1 MGPDVT
7 RVYLDNNAT
16 TRVDARVVERM
27 LPYFSDEF
35 GNASSTHVFGSEV
48 ANAVRT
54 ARRSVQS
61 LLGAA
66 HDHEIVFTSGGT
78 EADNAAIMAGLSATD
93 GRDEIVASAVEHPA
107 VLSLIEHLQHARGVK
122 AHIIAVDGRGRLDM
136 ESFRKALGSKT
147 ALVSIMWANNETGTL
162 FPVKELA
169 ELAHE
174 AGALFHTDA
183 VQAAGKTP
191 IELKSTRIDFLSLS
205 AHKIHGPKGVG
216 ALYVRKGTK
225 FTPLIRGGHQERT
238 RRGGTE
244 NTPGII
250 GFGAAAEIML
260 TALTEEASKVGALR
274 DRLERRIL
282 EEIGDCLVSGDLE
295 NRLPNTTNIAFFGLE
310 GEAVLSHLNR
320 AEVAASTGSACTAGS
335 NEPSHV
341 LRAMNVP
348 PRALNG
354 AIRFSLSRDNCE
366 ADVDRVMEVLPDIV
380 ARLRDIAQAAAHA
393 PQPALSQ

>member
-1 MGPDVT
+1 VT

-16 TRVDARVVERM
+16 TRVDARVVEKM

-48 ANAVRT
+48 ANAVRD
-54 ARRSVQS
+54 ARRSVQA

-78 EADNAAIMAGLSATD
+78 EADNAAIMAALSAVE
-93 GRDEIVASAVEHPA
+93 GRNEIVTSAVEHPA
-107 VLSLIEHLQHARGVK
+107 VLSVIEHLQACGVK
-122 AHIIAVDGRGRLDM
+122 THIVGVDSCGRLEM
-136 ESFRKALGSKT
+136 EAFRKALGPKT

-191 IELKSTRIDFLSLS
+191 IELKSTKIDLLSLS
-205 AHKIHGPKGVG
+205 AHKIHGPKGIG

-260 TALTEEASKVGALR
+260 AALTEEASKVGALR
-274 DRLERRIL
+274 DRLERRIV
-282 EEIGDCLVSGDLE
+282 EEIGDCVVSGDLE
-295 NRLPNTTNIAFFGLE
+295 NRLPNTANIAFFDIE

-320 AEVAASTGSACTAGS
+320 AGVAASTGSACTAGS

-341 LRAMNVP
+341 LRAMDVP

-366 ADVDRVMEVLPDIV
+366 ADVDRVMEILPGVV
-380 ARLRDIAQAAAHA
+380 AKLRNIARAAAHEA
-393 PQPALSQ
+393 QPAFSQ

>member
-1 MGPDVT
+1 
-7 RVYLDNNAT
+7 
-16 TRVDARVVERM
+16 
-27 LPYFSDEF
+27 
-35 GNASSTHVFGSEV
+35 
-48 ANAVRT
+48 
-54 ARRSVQS
+54 
-61 LLGAA
+61 
-66 HDHEIVFTSGGT
+66 
-78 EADNAAIMAGLSATD
+78 
-93 GRDEIVASAVEHPA
+93 
-107 VLSLIEHLQHARGVK
+107 
-122 AHIIAVDGRGRLDM
+122 
-136 ESFRKALGSKT
+136 
-147 ALVSIMWANNETGTL
+147 
-162 FPVKELA
+162 
-169 ELAHE
+169 
-174 AGALFHTDA
+174 
-183 VQAAGKTP
+183 
-191 IELKSTRIDFLSLS
+191 
-205 AHKIHGPKGVG
+205 
-216 ALYVRKGTK
+216 
-225 FTPLIRGGHQERT
+225 LIRGGHQERT

-244 NTPGII
+244 NTPGIM

>member
-1 MGPDVT
+1 MT

-16 TRVDARVVERM
+16 TRVDARVVEKM

-48 ANAVRT
+48 ANAVRA
-54 ARRSVQS
+54 ARRSVQA

-78 EADNAAIMAGLSATD
+78 EADNAAILAGLSAVE
-93 GRDEIVASAVEHPA
+93 GRDEIVVSAVEHPA
-107 VLSLIEHLQHARGVK
+107 ILSLIEHLQQARGLK
-122 AHIIAVDGRGRLDM
+122 AHIIGVDGTGRLDM
-136 ESFRKALGSKT
+136 ESFRKALGPKT

-169 ELAHE
+169 DLAHE

-205 AHKIHGPKGVG
+205 AHKIHGPKGIG

-250 GFGAAAEIML
+250 GFGAAAEIMAASL
-260 TALTEEASKVGALR
+260 AEEASKVGGLR

-282 EEIGDCLVSGDLE
+282 EEIGDCLVSGDKE
-295 NRLPNTTNIAFFGLE
+295 NRLPNTTNIAFFDIE
-310 GEAVLSHLNR
+310 GEAVLNHLNR

-348 PRALNG
+348 ARALNG

-366 ADVDRVMEVLPDIV
+366 ADVDRVLEILPGIV
-380 ARLRDIAQAAAHA
+380 AKLRGIAQAAAQA
-393 PQPALSQ
+393 PQPTLSQ

>member
-136 ESFRKALGSKT
+136 ESFRKALGPKT

>member
-1 MGPDVT
+1 VT

-16 TRVDARVVERM
+16 TRVDARVVEKM

-48 ANAVRT
+48 AEAVRA
-54 ARRSVQS
+54 ARRSVQA

-78 EADNAAIMAGLSATD
+78 EADNAAIMAGLSAVE
-93 GRDEIVASAVEHPA
+93 GRDEVVTSAVEHPA
-107 VLSLIEHLQHARGVK
+107 ILSVIEHLQARGIK
-122 AHIIAVDGRGRLDM
+122 AHIIGVDSCGRLDM
-136 ESFRKALGSKT
+136 DAFRRALGPKT
-147 ALVSIMWANNETGTL
+147 ALVSIMWANNEMGTL

-191 IELKSTRIDFLSLS
+191 IELKSTKIDFLSLS
-205 AHKIHGPKGVG
+205 AHKIHGPKGIG

-250 GFGAAAEIML
+250 GFGAAAEIMRA
-260 TALTEEASKVGALR
+260 ALAEEAAKVASLR

-282 EEIGDCLVSGDLE
+282 EEIGECVVSGDLE
-295 NRLPNTTNIAFFGLE
+295 NRLPNTANIAFFDIE

-320 AEVAASTGSACTAGS
+320 AGVAASTGSACTAGS

-341 LRAMNVP
+341 LRAMDVP

-366 ADVDRVMEVLPDIV
+366 ADVDRVMEVLPGVV
-380 ARLRDIAQAAAHA
+380 AKLREIARAATHEA
-393 PQPALSQ
+393 

>member
-1 MGPDVT
+1 MT

-16 TRVDARVVERM
+16 TRVDARVVEKM

-48 ANAVRT
+48 ADAVRS
-54 ARRSVQS
+54 ARRSVQT

-78 EADNAAIMAGLSATD
+78 EADNAAIMAGLSAVE
-93 GRDEIVASAVEHPA
+93 GRDEIVTSAVEHPA
-107 VLSLIEHLQHARGVK
+107 ILSVIEHLQARGVT
-122 AHIIAVDGRGRLDM
+122 AHIIGVDSCGRLDM
-136 ESFRKALGSKT
+136 EAFRKALGPKT

-205 AHKIHGPKGVG
+205 AHKIHGPKGIG

-250 GFGAAAEIML
+250 GFGAAAEIVL
-260 TALTEEASKVGALR
+260 TALAEEAAKVGALR

-282 EEIGDCLVSGDLE
+282 EEIGECVVSGDLE
-295 NRLPNTTNIAFFGLE
+295 NRLPNTANIAFFDIE

-320 AEVAASTGSACTAGS
+320 AGVAASTGSACTAGS

-341 LRAMNVP
+341 LRAMDVP

-366 ADVDRVMEVLPDIV
+366 ADVDRVMEVLPGVV
-380 ARLRDIAQAAAHA
+380 AKLRDIARTATHEA
-393 PQPALSQ
+393 

>member
-16 TRVDARVVERM
+16 TRVDARVVEKM

-48 ANAVRT
+48 ANAVRN
-54 ARRSVQS
+54 ARRSVQR

-66 HDHEIVFTSGGT
+66 HDHEIIFTSGGT
-78 EADNAAIMAGLSATD
+78 EADNAAIMAGLSVFE
-93 GRDEIVASAVEHPA
+93 GRDEIVTSAVEHPA
-107 VLSLIEHLQHARGVK
+107 ILSLIEHLQLRGVK
-122 AHIIAVDGRGRLDM
+122 AHIVDVDSRGRLDM
-136 ESFRKALGSKT
+136 EAFRKALGPKT

-191 IELKSTRIDFLSLS
+191 IELKSTMVDFLSLS

-216 ALYVRKGTK
+216 ALYVRKGVK

-244 NTPGII
+244 NTPGIV
-250 GFGAAAEIML
+250 GFGAAAEIMHNQ
-260 TALTEEASKVGALR
+260 LTEEASKVGALR

-282 EEIGDCLVSGDLE
+282 REIGDCVVSGDPE
-295 NRLPNTTNIAFFGLE
+295 NRLPNTANIAFFDIE

-320 AEVAASTGSACTAGS
+320 AGVAASTGSACTAGS

-393 PQPALSQ
+393 PQSALSQ

>member
-1 MGPDVT
+1 MT

-16 TRVDARVVERM
+16 TRVDARVVEKM

-48 ANAVRT
+48 AEAVRA
-54 ARRSVQS
+54 ARRSVQA

-78 EADNAAIMAGLSATD
+78 EADNAAIMAGLSAVE
-93 GRDEIVASAVEHPA
+93 GRDEIVTSAVEHPA
-107 VLSLIEHLQHARGVK
+107 ILSVIEHLQARGVK
-122 AHIIAVDGRGRLDM
+122 AHIIGVDSCGRLDM
-136 ESFRKALGSKT
+136 EAFRKALGPKT

-162 FPVKELA
+162 FPVKEFA

-191 IELKSTRIDFLSLS
+191 IELKSTKIDFLSLS
-205 AHKIHGPKGVG
+205 AHKIHGPKGIG

-250 GFGAAAEIML
+250 GFGAAAEIVL
-260 TALTEEASKVGALR
+260 TALAEEASKVGALR

-282 EEIGDCLVSGDLE
+282 EEIGECVVSGDLE
-295 NRLPNTTNIAFFGLE
+295 NRLPNTANIAFFDIE

-320 AEVAASTGSACTAGS
+320 AGVAASTGSACTAGS

-341 LRAMNVP
+341 LRAMDVP

-354 AIRFSLSRDNCE
+354 AIRFSLSRDNCD
-366 ADVDRVMEVLPDIV
+366 ADVDRVMEVLPGVV
-380 ARLRDIAQAAAHA
+380 AKLRDIARAATHEA
-393 PQPALSQ
+393 

>member
-1 MGPDVT
+1 
-7 RVYLDNNAT
+7 
-16 TRVDARVVERM
+16 VVERM

-35 GNASSTHVFGSEV
+35 GNASSTHVFGCEV
-48 ANAVRT
+48 AEAVRA
-54 ARRSVQS
+54 ARRSVQA

-66 HDHEIVFTSGGT
+66 HDHEIIFTSGGT
-78 EADNAAIMAGLSATD
+78 EADNAAIMAGLSAVE
-93 GRDEIVASAVEHPA
+93 GRDEIVTSAVEHPA
-107 VLSLIEHLQHARGVK
+107 ILSVIEHLQARGVK
-122 AHIIAVDGRGRLDM
+122 AQIIGVDSCGRLDM
-136 ESFRKALGSKT
+136 EAFRKALGPKT

-191 IELKSTRIDFLSLS
+191 IELTSTEIDFLSLS

-225 FTPLIRGGHQERT
+225 FTPLIRGGHQERA

-250 GFGAAAEIML
+250 GFGAAAEIMR
-260 TALTEEASKVGALR
+260 TALVEEASNVGALR

-282 EEIGDCLVSGDLE
+282 EEIGECVVSGDLK
-295 NRLPNTTNIAFFGLE
+295 NRLPNTANIAFFDIE

-320 AEVAASTGSACTAGS
+320 AGVAASTGSACTAGS

-341 LRAMNVP
+341 LRAMDVP

-366 ADVDRVMEVLPDIV
+366 ADVDRVMEVLPGV
-380 ARLRDIAQAAAHA
+380 VSKLRDIARAATHEA
-393 PQPALSQ
+393 

>member
-136 ESFRKALGSKT
+136 ESFRKALGPKT

-380 ARLRDIAQAAAHA
+380 ARLRDIAQAAVHA

>member
-1 MGPDVT
+1 MT

-16 TRVDARVVERM
+16 TRVDARVVEKM

-48 ANAVRT
+48 AEAVRA
-54 ARRSVQS
+54 ARRSVQA

-78 EADNAAIMAGLSATD
+78 EADNAAIMAGLSAVE
-93 GRDEIVASAVEHPA
+93 GRDEIVTSAVEHPA
-107 VLSLIEHLQHARGVK
+107 ILSVIEHLQARGIK
-122 AHIIAVDGRGRLDM
+122 AHIIGVDNCGRLDM
-136 ESFRKALGSKT
+136 DAFRRALGPKT

-183 VQAAGKTP
+183 VQAAGKTA
-191 IELKSTRIDFLSLS
+191 IELKSTKIDFLSLS
-205 AHKIHGPKGVG
+205 AHKIHGPKGIG

-260 TALTEEASKVGALR
+260 AALAEEAAKVASLR

-282 EEIGDCLVSGDLE
+282 EEIGECVVSGDLE
-295 NRLPNTTNIAFFGLE
+295 NRLPNTANIAFFDIE

-320 AEVAASTGSACTAGS
+320 AGVAASTGSACTAGS

-341 LRAMNVP
+341 LRAMEVP

-366 ADVDRVMEVLPDIV
+366 ADVDRVMEVLPGVV
-380 ARLRDIAQAAAHA
+380 AKLREIARAATHEA
-393 PQPALSQ
+393 

>member
-1 MGPDVT
+1 MT

-16 TRVDARVVERM
+16 TRVDARVVEKM

-48 ANAVRT
+48 AEAVRA
-54 ARRSVQS
+54 ARRSVQA

-66 HDHEIVFTSGGT
+66 YDHEIVFTSGGT
-78 EADNAAIMAGLSATD
+78 EADNAAIMAGLSAVE
-93 GRDEIVASAVEHPA
+93 GRDEIVTSAVEHPA
-107 VLSLIEHLQHARGVK
+107 ILSVIEHLQARGVK
-122 AHIIAVDGRGRLDM
+122 AHIIGVDSCGRLDM
-136 ESFRKALGSKT
+136 EAFRKALGPKT

-191 IELKSTRIDFLSLS
+191 IELKSTKIDFLSLS

-260 TALTEEASKVGALR
+260 SALAEEAAKVASLR
-274 DRLERRIL
+274 DRLERRIM
-282 EEIGDCLVSGDLE
+282 EEIGECVVSGDLE
-295 NRLPNTTNIAFFGLE
+295 NRLPNTANIAFFDIE

-320 AEVAASTGSACTAGS
+320 AGVAASTGSACTAGS

-341 LRAMNVP
+341 LRAMDVP

-366 ADVDRVMEVLPDIV
+366 ADVDRVMEVLPGVV
-380 ARLRDIAQAAAHA
+380 AKLREIARAATHEA
-393 PQPALSQ
+393 

>member
-1 MGPDVT
+1 VT

-16 TRVDARVVERM
+16 TRVDARVVEKM

-48 ANAVRT
+48 ANAVRS
-54 ARRSVQS
+54 ARRSVQA

-78 EADNAAIMAGLSATD
+78 EADNAAIMAGLSAVE
-93 GRDEIVASAVEHPA
+93 GRDEIVTSAVEHPA
-107 VLSLIEHLQHARGVK
+107 ILSVIEHLQARGVT
-122 AHIIAVDGRGRLDM
+122 AHMIGVDSCGRLDM
-136 ESFRKALGSKT
+136 EAFRKALGPRT

-169 ELAHE
+169 ELAHA

-191 IELKSTRIDFLSLS
+191 IELKSTQIDFLSLS
-205 AHKIHGPKGVG
+205 AHKIHGPKGIG

-250 GFGAAAEIML
+250 GFGAAAEIVL
-260 TALTEEASKVGALR
+260 TALAEESAKVGALR

-282 EEIGDCLVSGDLE
+282 EEIGECVVSGDLE
-295 NRLPNTTNIAFFGLE
+295 NRLPNTANIAFFDIE

-320 AEVAASTGSACTAGS
+320 AGVAASTGSACTAGS

-341 LRAMNVP
+341 LRAMDVP

-354 AIRFSLSRDNCE
+354 AIRFSLSRDNSE
-366 ADVDRVMEVLPDIV
+366 ADVDRVMEVLPGVV
-380 ARLRDIAQAAAHA
+380 AKLRDIARTATHDA
-393 PQPALSQ
+393 

>member
-27 LPYFSDEF
+27 LPYFTDEF

-136 ESFRKALGSKT
+136 ESFRKALGPKT

-295 NRLPNTTNIAFFGLE
+295 NQLPNTTNIAFFGLE

>member
-1 MGPDVT
+1 MT

-16 TRVDARVVERM
+16 TRVDARVVEKM

-48 ANAVRT
+48 AEAVRA
-54 ARRSVQS
+54 ARRSVQA

-78 EADNAAIMAGLSATD
+78 EADNAAIMAGLSAVE
-93 GRDEIVASAVEHPA
+93 GRDEIVTSAVEHPA
-107 VLSLIEHLQHARGVK
+107 ILSVIEHLQARGVK
-122 AHIIAVDGRGRLDM
+122 AHIIGVDSCGRLDM
-136 ESFRKALGSKT
+136 EAFRKALGPKT

-162 FPVKELA
+162 FPVKEFA

-191 IELKSTRIDFLSLS
+191 IELKSTKIDFLSLS

-250 GFGAAAEIML
+250 GFGAAAEIVL
-260 TALTEEASKVGALR
+260 TALAEEASKVGALR

-282 EEIGDCLVSGDLE
+282 EEIGECVVSGDLE
-295 NRLPNTTNIAFFGLE
+295 NRLPNTANIAFFDIE

-320 AEVAASTGSACTAGS
+320 AGVAASTGSACTAGS

-341 LRAMNVP
+341 LRAMDVP

-366 ADVDRVMEVLPDIV
+366 ADVDRVMEVLPGVV
-380 ARLRDIAQAAAHA
+380 AKLRDIARAATHEA
-393 PQPALSQ
+393 